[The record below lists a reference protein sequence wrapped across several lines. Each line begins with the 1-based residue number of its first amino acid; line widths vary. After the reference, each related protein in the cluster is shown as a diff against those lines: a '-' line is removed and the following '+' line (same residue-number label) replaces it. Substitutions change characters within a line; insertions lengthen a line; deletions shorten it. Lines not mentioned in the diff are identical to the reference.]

1 MSNKNKF
8 ISHLKHKYPTLS
20 NISFEDKISDN
31 LISPFKAELRESSLT
46 QIKHF
51 ISAVFKMRESKNY
64 LNHYEVDLKKQNLI
78 DPENKSI
85 MMSYDFHIDENGTPK
100 LIEINTNA
108 SFLLLGL
115 ELYEALNQEKPVPH
129 FSTKNIAEMLRSE
142 LKYHEKSEKQ
152 NPSISIIDESPS
164 EQRLYVEFIVANE
177 MFKSLGFNSQIQ
189 DYREITSATA
199 PDLIY
204 NRYTDF
210 FLTDPTSQELRKIY
224 ENKLSV
230 VTPNPFEYFL
240 LADKQRMIDWHQ
252 MGFMD
257 NLDLTPAEKDLILKI
272 TPLAKDLTSETA
284 PEIWSQKKKYF
295 LKPKN
300 SFGSKQS
307 YRGGSI
313 STKLFETLIDQNMIA
328 QEFIPA
334 PEKDFAINESE
345 TTKLKYDLRCYA
357 YKGELQLIVARLY
370 QGQVTN
376 LQTPHGGFATVSIT
390 N

>member
-8 ISHLKHKYPTLS
+8 ISHLKNKYPTLS

-31 LISPFKAELRESSLT
+31 LISPFKAEISRNTLS
-46 QIKHF
+46 QIQDF
-51 ISAVFKMRESKNY
+51 ITAAFKMRESNAY
-64 LNHYEVDLKKQNLI
+64 LNHYSSDLKKLNLI
-78 DPENKSI
+78 DPDNKSI
-85 MMSYDFHIDENGTPK
+85 MMSYDFHIDETDTPK

-129 FSTKNIAEMLRSE
+129 FSNKNIAEMLKTE
-142 LKYHEKSEKQ
+142 LGYQHKDNKPT
-152 NPSISIIDESPS
+152 PSISIIDENPA

-177 MFKSLGFNSQIQ
+177 MFKSLGFNSKIQ
-189 DYREITSATA
+189 DYREITSDSA

-210 FLTDPTSQELRKIY
+210 FLTEPTSQELRKIY
-224 ENKLSV
+224 ENKIAV
-230 VTPNPFEYFL
+230 VSPNPFEYFL

-252 MGFMD
+252 DGFID
-257 NLDLTPAEKDLILKI
+257 SLDLTPSEKELILKV
-272 TPLAKDLTSETA
+272 TPIAKDLTSETA

-313 STKLFETLIDQNMIA
+313 SAKLFETLIDQNMIA

-334 PEKDFAINESE
+334 PEKDFTLNDSESV
-345 TTKLKYDLRCYA
+345 KLKYDLRCYA

-376 LQTPHGGFATVSIT
+376 LQTPHGGFATVSVT
-390 N
+390 